1 MTKAELVAEI
11 AKQVG
16 ITNYNINIIV
26 RGEGDYRDLYI
37 KIKDKHYNGEGRVH
51 MKIFYKSNKYYLKG
65 EGEIEVEEG
74 EIYCHIEKLE
84 GRGLL
89 CYNIINTLLNIYKK
103 IDDYY
108 YNNYNNLY
116 WEGED
121 IEEEMRE
128 DLLKI
133 LPPPCYIILK

>member
-11 AKQVG
+11 AKQAG
-16 ITNYNINIIV
+16 TNNNINIIV
-26 RGEGDYRDLYI
+26 RGRGEDYRDIYI
-37 KIKDKHYNGEGRVH
+37 KIKDKCHNGEGRVH
-51 MKIFYKSNKYYLKG
+51 MKVFYKSNKYYLKG

-74 EIYCHIEKLE
+74 EIYVHLEKLE
-84 GRGLL
+84 GKGLL

-108 YNNYNNLY
+108 YNYRNLY

-128 DLLKI
+128 DLEKI
-133 LPPPCYIILK
+133 LPPSCIIKL

>member
-11 AKQVG
+11 AKQAG
-16 ITNYNINIIV
+16 TNNNINIIV
-26 RGEGDYRDLYI
+26 RGRGDCRDIFI
-37 KIKDKHYNGEGRVH
+37 KIKDKHYNGEGRLHV
-51 MKIFYKSNKYYLKG
+51 KIFYKSNKNYLRG
-65 EGEIEVEEG
+65 EVEVEEG
-74 EIYCHIEKLE
+74 EIYCHLERLE

-89 CYNIINTLLNIYKK
+89 CYQIIDQLKK
-103 IDDYY
+103 IYEIIDKYY
-108 YNNYNNLY
+108 YEKYYNLY

-133 LPPPCYIILK
+133 LPPSCIIKL